1 MLDALN
7 SLLDFHIRTLSVCE
21 ATILACLSVYP
32 LCLSLL
38 FCCDIYLMVREGV
51 NGLILWA
58 ITVGA
63 CPFGRISSRLQH
75 NFIALQFS
83 LSKSCYVSL
92 SNWRLIMLILLLLEW
107 QIM

>member
-58 ITVGA
+58 ITLGA
-63 CPFGRISSRLQH
+63 VLLGGVLLVYNTS
-75 NFIALQFS
+75 ALAQ
-83 LSKSCYVSL
+83 
-92 SNWRLIMLILLLLEW
+92 
-107 QIM
+107 